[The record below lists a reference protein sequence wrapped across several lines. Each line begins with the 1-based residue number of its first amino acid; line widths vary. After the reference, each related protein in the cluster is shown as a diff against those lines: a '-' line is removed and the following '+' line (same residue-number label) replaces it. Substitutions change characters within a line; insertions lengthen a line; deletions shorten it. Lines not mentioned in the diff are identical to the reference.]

1 MNIVFYIQQLHV
13 YRWYIK
19 WKLKDVC
26 KKIFLKPSFIG
37 ESVINL
43 NFLMSELLSQTKKR
57 CIEVNRWL
65 YLSCKDKLFPVW
77 NENDGCY
84 MATVY
89 LDQNNIE

>member
-1 MNIVFYIQQLHV
+1 MYV
-13 YRWYIK
+13 
-19 WKLKDVC
+19 
-26 KKIFLKPSFIG
+26 KIFFKPSFIG

-43 NFLMSELLSQTKKR
+43 NFLKSELLLQTKKR

-65 YLSCKDKLFPVW
+65 YFSCKDKLFPVW

-84 MATVY
+84 TATVY

>member
-1 MNIVFYIQQLHV
+1 MYVKN
-13 YRWYIK
+13 
-19 WKLKDVC
+19 
-26 KKIFLKPSFIG
+26 FLNASFIG

-43 NFLMSELLSQTKKR
+43 TFLKSELLSQTKKR
-57 CIEVNRWL
+57 YIEVNRWL

-84 MATVY
+84 IATVF